1 MILTDSIPLPPAK
14 RIAQIKTFS
23 IAPLI
28 GEAIRRIHRGESVG
42 ALFSSD
48 VALTQQM
55 LMWDDGT
62 ERTLDLS
69 DDRARRRIADGD
81 PGGRPQRWEID
92 EPAAPP
98 ARRQGRPR
106 AADRPSPRTG
116 EPSSGRRAGARRL
129 RGGKLPRL
137 ANSEMNPTSTL
148 MSVAV
153 LGRPGRADLRA
164 PDRRLRDGL
173 LEVAGPAAGFG

>member
-1 MILTDSIPLPPAK
+1 VLSDPAVDRIRTSSIKEMILTDSIPLPPAK
-14 RIAQIKTFS
+14 RIAKIKTFS

-69 DDRARRRIADGD
+69 DDVPDVPDDDD
-81 PGGRPQRWEID
+81 PGD
-92 EPAAPP
+92 DAPGP
-98 ARRQGRPR
+98 DAPG
-106 AADRPSPRTG
+106 G
-116 EPSSGRRAGARRL
+116 GAL
-129 RGGKLPRL
+129 
-137 ANSEMNPTSTL
+137 
-148 MSVAV
+148 
-153 LGRPGRADLRA
+153 
-164 PDRRLRDGL
+164 
-173 LEVAGPAAGFG
+173 